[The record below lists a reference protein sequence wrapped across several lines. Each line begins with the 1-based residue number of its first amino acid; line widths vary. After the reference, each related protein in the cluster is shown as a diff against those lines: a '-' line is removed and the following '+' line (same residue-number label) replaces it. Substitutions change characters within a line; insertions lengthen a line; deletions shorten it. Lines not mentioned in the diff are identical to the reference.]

1 MTLASSPFVTAGL
14 VVLFGVPIILFLW
27 WAADEDSARR
37 SLGWLSP
44 YMLVIIPIYSALIGA
59 VGWLF
64 GDPHMLMLGGVVAVF
79 TLKPVCDAWRRKRR
93 G

>member
-1 MTLASSPFVTAGL
+1 MPMTLAASPAATPIITAGL

-44 YMLVIIPIYSALIGA
+44 YMLASI
-59 VGWLF
+59 
-64 GDPHMLMLGGVVAVF
+64 
-79 TLKPVCDAWRRKRR
+79 
-93 G
+93 